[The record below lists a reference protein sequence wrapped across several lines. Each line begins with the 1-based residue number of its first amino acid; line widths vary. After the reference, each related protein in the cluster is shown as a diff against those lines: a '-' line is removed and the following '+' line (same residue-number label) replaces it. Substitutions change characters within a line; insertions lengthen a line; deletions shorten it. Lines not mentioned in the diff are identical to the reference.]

1 MASYVTISSVEYPFD
16 SGISIQNTPAKR
28 VTNFGDGYALH
39 IPVGPVVRTYNA
51 AFSNRT
57 TFEIETIESFLVAQ
71 KGEAFDIIVQGETIH
86 VVVLEFRKAYQNG
99 EVYSLSATFR
109 EYFN

>member
-16 SGISIQNTPAKR
+16 SGISIDNTPAKR

-39 IPVGPVVRTYNA
+39 IPIGPVVRNYTASFN
-51 AFSNRT
+51 NRT
-57 TFEIETIESFLVAQ
+57 TTEIDTIESFLINQ
-71 KGEAFDIIVQGETIH
+71 KGEAFDIVVQGETIH
-86 VVVLEFRKAYQNG
+86 VVVLEFTKAYQNG